1 MKRTFRPPLTLSHS
15 LHDLVHWLQCLH
27 DENQA
32 ARGHRGRRPLSL
44 KKGARSEAR
53 PAPPRRFW
61 HLARQRLGPNTSQGR
76 PGARHP
82 PLRRDSA
89 TLGRLPG
96 DLRRRLDQDG
106 QARSTRPA
114 RALPPGFFALAQP
127 ASPAAAPGTGSSP
140 EEEVRLDSLGGWCL
154 RYTRRPPDECMVA
167 LSEIARAYSAHHGA
181 YSCPSS
187 AQTPVHPA
195 WALSSGAGPSAW
207 TPTCEHDRRG
217 P

>member
-1 MKRTFRPPLTLSHS
+1 MTEACFPGPLCS
-15 LHDLVHWLQCLH
+15 V
-27 DENQA
+27 
-32 ARGHRGRRPLSL
+32 
-44 KKGARSEAR
+44 GAEV
-53 PAPPRRFW
+53 
-61 HLARQRLGPNTSQGR
+61 LGPAHVHVRVLLLYSQLLLLPHSNSSNTSRGR
-76 PGARHP
+76 PGAHHP
-82 PLRRDSA
+82 PLRGD
-89 TLGRLPG
+89 TTTPGRLPG
-96 DLRRRLDQDG
+96 DLRSRLDQDG
-106 QARSTRPA
+106 QARCSRPA
-114 RALPPGFFALAQP
+114 RASLPGPFALAQP

-217 P
+217 H